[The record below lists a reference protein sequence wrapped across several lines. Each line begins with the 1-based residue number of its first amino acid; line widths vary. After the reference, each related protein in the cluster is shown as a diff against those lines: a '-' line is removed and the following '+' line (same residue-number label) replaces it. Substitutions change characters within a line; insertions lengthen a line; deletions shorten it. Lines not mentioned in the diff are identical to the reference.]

1 MLIMGIV
8 MSAKSVTYNFT
19 SRKRA
24 FGNHWLIFSNKAQC
38 VLSLLS
44 DREVAHWVLNLEFC
58 SNIKS
63 FEFGDYEVEI
73 EINGE
78 KIFAK
83 YRLRVESNK
92 GVEYHKIS
100 VSKGEQSKR
109 DAGFL
114 DNFLWRE
121 KHIRFRHITDE
132 DLNCQR
138 QKIFPLLKLSAF
150 LTASRGQYIPP
161 NLIDSANLYF
171 SRFRKGTLLHCL
183 AALNE
188 YSKTTVM
195 LQIYRLYNSGKILIV
210 FEETPFLLDSEWSLN
225 NE

>member
-1 MLIMGIV
+1 

-24 FGNHWLIFSNKAQC
+24 FGNHWLIYSNKAKC
-38 VLSLLS
+38 ILSLLS

-63 FEFGDYEVEI
+63 FEFGDYETEI

-78 KIFAK
+78 KIFSK
-83 YRLRVESNK
+83 YRLRVETSS

-100 VSKGEQSKR
+100 VNKSEQNKR
-109 DAGFL
+109 DADFL
-114 DNFLWRE
+114 DNCLWRE
-121 KHIRFRHITDE
+121 KHIRFRHVTDE
-132 DLNCQR
+132 ELNCER

-150 LTASRGQYIPP
+150 LTASREQYIPP
-161 NLIDSANLYF
+161 NLIDSANLYIT
-171 SRFRKGTLLHCL
+171 RFGKGTLLHCL

-188 YSKTTVM
+188 YSKATVM
-195 LQIYRLYNSGKILIV
+195 LQIYRLYNAGKILIA
-210 FEETPFLLDSEWSLN
+210 FEETPFSLDSQWRLN